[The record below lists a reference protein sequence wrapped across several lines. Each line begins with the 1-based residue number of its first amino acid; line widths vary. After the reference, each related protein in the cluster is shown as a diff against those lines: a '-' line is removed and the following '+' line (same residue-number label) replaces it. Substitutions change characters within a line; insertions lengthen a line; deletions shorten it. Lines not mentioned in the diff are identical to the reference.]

1 MRRAEVAALCIE
13 AREFQVR
20 GRSGPIKG
28 VVHGNWTWMG
38 LFRVAMAMAMAMA
51 FAGAIADAAMA
62 HRRRHAVFG
71 LGAAVIRQQPNERRA
86 R

>member
-20 GRSGPIKG
+20 GQSGPIKG
-28 VVHGNWTWMG
+28 VVYGNWTWMG
-38 LFRVAMAMAMAMA
+38 LRSVAIAMA
-51 FAGAIADAAMA
+51 FADAIAGAIAGAAMA

-71 LGAAVIRQQPNERRA
+71 LGAAVIRQQPNERRP